1 MAAKGDNV
9 GSASVDIIAKIVV
22 DEESL
27 SAAQA
32 QIAQATAAG
41 TGDAAPRSETRKRG
55 KLTEKVTAD
64 VTGIVDKRKLGED
77 VQSALDGDFRLSIDK
92 ASIRAQIEDA
102 LSKPFTITVNAEMA
116 NAERAAAVGAAHSPV
131 VTTGAPVGRGA
142 MPPEVVKAMTQ
153 PLKDAIDNVYR
164 NLNEAYAAAGKGQFG
179 RQGVAPGNQAE
190 KAIELME
197 KFGGSFGE
205 MLKTTT
211 NKAGVP
217 KLSGPLSPA
226 EVGKALGL
234 PANHP
239 ALVALGANVT
249 GFQSQGK
256 DGASPTRG
264 IETLLTRLSKWAAD
278 APLAPQPAAAPQPVA
293 PAATAPSPVMSAAST
308 YEADLRA
315 AQKAVQVERQR
326 ALVLKPIDIS
336 AFESTGRTV
345 SKTAP
350 RTNIGPVGKGPVT
363 YGPPIPDEP
372 GTDARARRELGL
384 DRANVRRGRGMGD
397 GITFGGRTVL
407 LEKYLR
413 AAEAGQFEGV
423 FERFDK
429 GNASMGLTRMEGG
442 TPESD
447 AELARLL
454 TRKPGVKF
462 GIEGQEGRF
471 ARVSPREAV
480 IRQIMKDLGVEED
493 SASAEQIRA
502 QIMEQGE
509 KISQATQR
517 GASPARGVS
526 GRTKR
531 GQGAAG
537 MTAVGSMRP
546 DPEFDPLTMTA
557 QRTPAQ
563 QAAYNA
569 RSRQRIDEGAGLSDA
584 ERTFREL
591 KSPAVQGQIG
601 KFLLDSLGLEGGA
614 TAIPN
619 ALMQRYLAETERPEG
634 RTGKQMMRAAAFGP
648 TGRARQNATAE
659 DGVYGELVSA
669 IPADMPRESRKTLTK
684 AIFEMLSSTLEDET
698 FKRDVAETEIARK
711 EGATLRPMRS
721 DGKTGEGLYTK
732 TPPGILGSMR
742 AQLAIEEKLGPGH
755 GTHEGHVEIEDRQGA
770 GEGGP
775 GEPGDASAQPFVIPG
790 LRTQIR
796 LLEERDAI
804 IERDELKART
814 TRATTIGRG
823 KYQTG
828 DETMDIARASG
839 MAMEGEEDP
848 AKPFAAF
855 SARYGGTGAS
865 RGPAASGAAVGA
877 PGGDRDSIV
886 ARLAA
891 SLNADAVPVRV
902 VNWPDGGTGGGG
914 RGRPPVAEGAPA
926 GPDDEKPRV
935 AKEKRRKNLSARDV
949 GTAVDSGK
957 IYTFEPEGENPPNQ
971 QEGFGPGFGGVSA
984 YHAGTADRGGG
995 RKTIS
1000 SASSAL
1006 PATEAE
1012 KRFLASLDEEID
1024 PKKKAARARQAA
1036 DEERRQAAEIQREA
1050 GLSRTAFASPQ
1061 ALRRS
1066 LGLPS
1071 AEQRSEADFKLLD
1084 ESDKRRSELA
1094 ATARRAERGIPKRGF
1109 TASVTDI
1116 FANLGG
1122 FLDEQVAA
1130 VTRYQREGVQLSTL
1144 LEKEAKA
1151 QLEVSDRSK
1160 VNQVAQEQVSRAESG
1175 LNLLKQAGG
1184 SKREIDLA
1192 TVSLSNFRKLAV
1204 ATADSLAEGEENLA
1218 AAKAASN
1225 QQEKFVA
1232 KAAKDLPGAGG
1243 KALAF
1248 GVGFGAAA
1256 GAVAVGQLVSQATQV
1271 LIEGIT
1277 TAVGPVAERLSGF
1290 AGTTGR
1296 IQGEL
1301 ATDFRSGND
1310 KEGGLLA
1317 RTGIAARLSD
1327 NQLALVGQELSLR
1340 AKTVA
1345 GTQSIAQ
1352 QRDLFNAAENIGGG
1366 KLEGYDRSLFRSTG
1380 GLFDYENRNAALFS
1394 DISIGGQ
1401 ASTAETLAG
1410 QINDLAGLDPRG
1422 GFGGRGTETNKN
1434 IFDSVRD
1441 ITGIGIGDSFET
1453 RQAADEAFRNKLL
1466 EANTVQLK
1474 GMNENLKGSKFRIT
1488 PGGTDEE
1495 LRAQEAFFRNAGVG
1509 SLGEALKDKRQ
1520 LVSGIDTTG
1529 SPIREVGEFLKTYNE
1544 GPKLSPQQLLD
1555 LNKSQLK
1562 AQIGREDQQRAL
1574 QLEVINPQQ
1583 TAISNALNPLAP
1595 ATAGINMAGTSAAD
1609 QKRLNGEL
1617 AQTQKLYNQINQ
1629 DTERGLGEAVSF
1641 VVKNLG
1647 GEAAGQFAVSLNK
1660 AATYG
1665 KEISKLQIGV
1675 QTQQANLAAAQYSY
1689 QIGIAKR
1696 NLQDA
1701 KGLTGAIGAS
1711 NKDNLGVIERQTFL
1725 LQRQSQALSMSLSQR
1740 QINFSR
1746 AQANF
1751 QAPGLTSEERAA
1763 RQEEAKIEADYAQKQ
1778 LDIQKKLFGLGGKQF
1793 DIAAKRQVQDLVG
1806 SLKLLEQGRTVT
1818 LNTASAEKRIIALTK
1833 LQEKENKRIETFY
1846 GSAVQ
1851 RTADV
1856 MDLTQQLVAETGS
1869 SLAEIGSLVLRQFS
1883 VVISGLYKELAGN
1896 SNVYTN
1902 PNGGTYTG
1910 DPKDGGSAQGFMGSY
1925 GTVHARGFLGTVSG
1939 ATSLGKY
1946 GVAGEAAGEAVAILK
1961 NPQKL
1966 VSPMGGEGGGTNITV
1981 NVINPVVRKDDDI
1994 TKIVMDVEKA
2004 INRRAALIG
2013 LRSLR

>member
-64 VTGIVDKRKLGED
+64 VTGIVDKRKLEND

-721 DGKTGEGLYTK
+721 DGKTGEGLYTR

-877 PGGDRDSIV
+877 PGGGDRDSIV

-902 VNWPDGGTGGGG
+902 VNWPGGGSNGGGG
-914 RGRPPVAEGAPA
+914 KPPRGRVAA
-926 GPDDEKPRV
+926 GMPEDDGDGSGESQNLKDIKY
-935 AKEKRRKNLSARDV
+935 ARRFRSV
-949 GTAVDSGK
+949 T
-957 IYTFEPEGENPPNQ
+957 TGEQRYRQGEERAYAGLFDQ
-971 QEGFGPGFGGVSA
+971 QDQE
-984 YHAGTADRGGG
+984 
-995 RKTIS
+995 
-1000 SASSAL
+1000 
-1006 PATEAE
+1006 
-1012 KRFLASLDEEID
+1012 
-1024 PKKKAARARQAA
+1024 AARAEDARKRAVQGYNKALQPPTPRDERTSMYESMFAKIERQ
-1036 DEERRQAAEIQREA
+1036 EKLRQQQINKQA
-1050 GLSRTAFASPQ
+1050 GLTSGNFASP
-1061 ALRRS
+1061 ASLRRAI
-1066 LGLPS
+1066 GLPTQ
-1071 AEQRSEADFKLLD
+1071 EERSSEDFALLD
-1084 ESDKRRSELA
+1084 AADQRRSELA
-1094 ATARRAERGIPKRGF
+1094 ARARRAERGIPKRGF

-1130 VTRYQREGVQLSTL
+1130 VTRYQREGVQLSAL
-1144 LEKEAKA
+1144 LEREAKGG
-1151 QLEVSDRSK
+1151 LEVKDRT
-1160 VNQVAQEQVSRAESG
+1160 VVAREASVLEAGAAAHVEY
-1175 LNLLKQAGG
+1175 LKQIGA
-1184 SKREIDLA
+1184 SKDEIDGATAALGHFQSLTKSAATSVKESEEALA
-1192 TVSLSNFRKLAV
+1192 GYSAQVDNQAKIVEAAERKLP
-1204 ATADSLAEGEENLA
+1204 G
-1218 AAKAASN
+1218 KA
-1225 QQEKFVA
+1225 
-1232 KAAKDLPGAGG
+1232 G

-1248 GVGFGAAA
+1248 GVGFGAAS

-1271 LIEGIT
+1271 LIEGMQQI
-1277 TAVGPVAERLSGF
+1277 VGPQLERLSGF
-1290 AGTTGR
+1290 GGTVGR
-1296 IQGEL
+1296 LQGGL
-1301 ATDFRSGND
+1301 ATDFRAAND
-1310 KEGGLLA
+1310 SESAILNQ
-1317 RTGIAARLSD
+1317 TGVNARLSD
-1327 NQLALVGQELSLR
+1327 AQLGLIGGNLGTR
-1340 AKTVA
+1340 ARTVA
-1345 GTQSIAQ
+1345 GTQSLQ
-1352 QRDLFNAAENIGGG
+1352 QQFDLTNASGGIGRENGGG
-1366 KLEGYDRSLFRSTG
+1366 FDRSLFRSTG
-1380 GLFDYENRNAALFS
+1380 GLFDIQLPRNETFS
-1394 DISIGGQ
+1394 QQTQLGPISLPMVNDLSVGGQ
-1401 ASTAETLAG
+1401 ASTAEVVAG
-1410 QINDLAGLDPRG
+1410 QVKA
-1422 GFGGRGTETNKN
+1422 
-1434 IFDSVRD
+1434 
-1441 ITGIGIGDSFET
+1441 IGDNTTALLALNDNFEGSGFELVKSSD
-1453 RQAADEAFRNKLL
+1453 RAAL
-1466 EANTVQLK
+1466 V
-1474 GMNENLKGSKFRIT
+1474 
-1488 PGGTDEE
+1488 
-1495 LRAQEAFFRNAGVG
+1495 AQEDRFANAGVS
-1509 SLGEALKDKRQ
+1509 SLGQALKDAGLSVQ
-1520 LVSGIDTTG
+1520 GLGQTG
-1529 SPIREVGEFLKTYNE
+1529 NDKFDVGSFLQAAND
-1544 GPKLSPQQLLD
+1544 GPELSPQQMLQLVG
-1555 LNKSQLK
+1555 SQRQLK
-1562 AQIGREDQQRAL
+1562 AQFGREDQQRNL
-1574 QLEVINPQQ
+1574 QLDVINPQQ

-1595 ATAGINMAGTSAAD
+1595 AAAGINMEGLGAAD
-1609 QKRLNGEL
+1609 QKRLNAEL
-1617 AQTQKLYNQINQ
+1617 GQTQKLYDQINA
-1629 DTERGLGEAVSF
+1629 DTATGIQQAKTFVAEAFKGDPSAGVQFAKS
-1641 VVKNLG
+1641 LDL
-1647 GEAAGQFAVSLNK
+1647 AAG
-1660 AATYG
+1660 YG
-1665 KEISKLQIGV
+1665 KEISKLQIDV
-1675 QTQQANLAAAQYSY
+1675 QTQQAGLAAAQYSY

-1711 NKDNLGVIERQTFL
+1711 NKDNLGVIERQTFM
-1725 LQRQSQALSMSLSQR
+1725 LQRQSQALSMQLSQR
-1740 QINFSR
+1740 QINFQR

-1751 QAPGLTSEERAA
+1751 QSPGRTSEERAA
-1763 RQEEAKIEADYAQKQ
+1763 LQEEAKVEADYAQKQ
-1778 LDIQKKLFGLGGKQF
+1778 LDIQKKLFGLGGRQF
-1793 DIAAKRQVQDLVG
+1793 DISAKRQVQDLQG
-1806 SLKLLEQGRTVT
+1806 SLKLLEQGRTVS
-1818 LNTASAEKRIIALTK
+1818 LNTAAAEKKIIALTK
-1833 LQEKENKRIETFY
+1833 LQEKENKRVETFY
-1846 GSAVQ
+1846 QAAVQ
-1851 RTADV
+1851 RTTDV
-1856 MDLTQQLVAETGS
+1856 MDLSAQLVAATGS
-1869 SLAEIGSLVLRQFS
+1869 ALNEVGTLVLAQFEK
-1883 VVISGLYKELAGN
+1883 VYSGLINEL
-1896 SNVYTN
+1896 
-1902 PNGGTYTG
+1902 NGGGGGGGGGRAMTG
-1910 DPKDGGSAQGFMGSY
+1910 TENNAGKQSDDVGGSAQGFMGSH

-1966 VSPMGGEGGGTNITV
+1966 VSPMNGGGQASGPTQIIFN
-1981 NVINPVVRKDDDI
+1981 NPVVRKDEDI
-1994 TKIVMDVEKA
+1994 TRLVTEVEKA
-2004 INRRAALIG
+2004 LNRRGAQIG
-2013 LRSLR
+2013 MRSLR